1 MHYLSKLQV
10 ANSIKFKLSPG
21 QSECSSYWPLGKILS
36 LESAIPF
43 NPLLCIRKR
52 LNGKVRL
59 LLTFRIL
66 PNMKSKTK
74 FELKKIH
81 LYVCLKVYIRKRVS
95 LNKENWPQINY
106 FHLNEPKRKRT
117 EKNNHSVNYRVIRWI
132 RTQKQG
138 CCELVLGLVMC
149 LKASVSP

>member
-10 ANSIKFKLSPG
+10 SNSIKFKLSPG

-74 FELKKIH
+74 FELKEIH
-81 LYVCLKVYIRKRVS
+81 LYMCLEVLY
-95 LNKENWPQINY
+95 KENEII
-106 FHLNEPKRKRT
+106 K
-117 EKNNHSVNYRVIRWI
+117 EKKTDLVIIISIQMERSFLTYW
-132 RTQKQG
+132 KWN
-138 CCELVLGLVMC
+138 
-149 LKASVSP
+149 S

>member
-81 LYVCLKVYIRKRVS
+81 LYVSLKVYIRKSVS

-117 EKNNHSVNYRVIRWI
+117 EKNNHSVLVNY
-132 RTQKQG
+132 
-138 CCELVLGLVMC
+138 
-149 LKASVSP
+149 VSFADPITLENKVHYYY